1 MSVPTKRVSS
11 RLQVRVT
18 TRSSREGLGSA
29 REGTVVVRVHASPV
43 DNAANQAV
51 VKVLGK
57 ALDVP
62 AGDITIIAGHHSR
75 DKTLEIRDLS
85 EAELTQRLQRAGAR

>member
-29 REGTVVVRVHASPV
+29 RGGRVVVRVHASPV
-43 DNAANQAV
+43 GNAANQAV

-62 AGDITIIAGHHSR
+62 AGDIAIIAGHHSR
-75 DKTLEIRDLS
+75 DKTLEVLGLS
-85 EAELTQRLQRAGAR
+85 EAELTQRLQRAGAL